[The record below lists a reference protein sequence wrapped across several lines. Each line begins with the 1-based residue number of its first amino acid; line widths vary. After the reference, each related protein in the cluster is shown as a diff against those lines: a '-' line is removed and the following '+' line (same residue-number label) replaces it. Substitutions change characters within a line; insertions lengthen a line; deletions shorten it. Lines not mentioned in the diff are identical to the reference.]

1 MPEDLIPDR
10 GKNQHLRLVEPDPV
24 ELSQEEVA
32 ALMEELVLMNART
45 QTLIRMLANKMEE

>member
-1 MPEDLIPDR
+1 MEKDLIPDR

-24 ELSQEEVA
+24 ELSQEEAA

-45 QTLIRMLANKMEE
+45 QTLIQMLANKMEE